1 MVYINKLCNNIYLN
15 IVFKNNSLKF
25 RYRIGGKNL
34 FIYVVDH
41 QLWLIVIFTVLYVY
55 RFINYIKNYSLSFI
69 KDAVY
74 IRPTQIQT
82 ARAANIVCAAFQYR
96 SKLDHEII
104 KPV

>member
-1 MVYINKLCNNIYLN
+1 MYIDLLI
-15 IVFKNNSLKF
+15 ILKT
-25 RYRIGGKNL
+25 I
-34 FIYVVDH
+34 
-41 QLWLIVIFTVLYVY
+41 LY
-55 RFINYIKNYSLSFI
+55 FFI

-96 SKLDHEII
+96 AKLDHEII